1 MRGLAVDAHALIK
14 ELADLHS
21 QRLVSFGSWG
31 LWLMQ
36 PSVVSAAVNF
46 ENTAHAGESK
56 FSSVR
61 LDKRVLHPDCLAK

>member
-14 ELADLHS
+14 ELEDLHS

-31 LWLMQ
+31 LWFLQ
-36 PSVVSAAVNF
+36 PSVLAAAVNF

-56 FSSVR
+56 FGSVR
-61 LDKRVLHPDCLAK
+61 LDKRGELF